1 MRASL
6 TLVLLAAACLAG
18 VGCASKAPQEPA
30 VASADAACANDPG
43 NSLHLT
49 SQSSSQPVQRDAAI
63 ESILTQ
69 QTSDWRLAQI
79 NRYMYQSLRSL
90 DAELRR
96 EERIAAC
103 ERAPFGNTAM
113 LSAQADNKSGG
124 AAGSVSDS
132 GVVVSSSAA
141 AGGGVTRALRKTS
154 MSPGTGSGGGNG
166 ATAPK
171 YVPGSDNQIVA
182 QRLKKAAEQE
192 TNPRLRAKLW
202 KEYTDYVQG
211 ASAK

>member
-1 MRASL
+1 MRFLTSL
-6 TLVLLAAACLAG
+6 LLAAACLAG
-18 VGCASKAPQEPA
+18 VGCASKAPQEAA
-30 VASADAACANDPG
+30 VASTDAACANDPS

-79 NRYMYQSLRSL
+79 NRSLYQSLRSL

-113 LSAQADNKSGG
+113 LSAQADNKSDG

-132 GVVVSSSAA
+132 SMVVSSSAA

-154 MSPGTGSGGGNG
+154 MSSGTSGGGNG
-166 ATAPK
+166 MTAPK
-171 YVPGSDNQIVA
+171 YMPGSDNQIVA
-182 QRLKKAAEQE
+182 QRLKRAAEQE
-192 TNPRLRAKLW
+192 TNPSLRAKLW

>member
-6 TLVLLAAACLAG
+6 SSLLLAAACVAG
-18 VGCASKAPQEPA
+18 VGCASKPAQEAA
-30 VASADAACANDPG
+30 VASTDTVCTNDTS

-49 SQSSSQPVQRDAAI
+49 SQSSQPIEQRDAAT
-63 ESILTQ
+63 ESILAQ
-69 QTSDWRLAQI
+69 QTSDGRLAQI
-79 NRYMYQSLRSL
+79 NRSMYWSLRTL

-96 EERIAAC
+96 EQRIDAC
-103 ERAPFGNTAM
+103 EQAPFGNTAM
-113 LSAQADNKSGG
+113 LRAQVDNKSDG
-124 AAGSVSDS
+124 ASVTVGDS
-132 GVVVSSSAA
+132 GVVSSSAA

-154 MSPGTGSGGGNG
+154 MSGSSGGGNG

-182 QRLKKAAEQE
+182 RRLKKAAEQE
-192 TNPRLRAKLW
+192 TNPSLRAKLW